1 MIKIRQRQLVL
12 WVALSALLHALL
24 FLAPTTA
31 RIHEPTRIP
40 VALVGSV
47 TVQIAAARK
56 NADDYARPKQAG
68 LRQVGTGKTGIT
80 SHKDI
85 TQTHASDA
93 NISSEQTATSPSGRV
108 KTSLDELQRLLL
120 AKIDQHKHYPLSAIR
135 LKQEGATRIGF
146 RLRKSGHIDKLAIT
160 RSSGYRALDQAALSA
175 INEIQPFK
183 PADRLIRDVAS
194 LQIEIIFQL

>member
-1 MIKIRQRQLVL
+1 MIKIRHRQLVL
-12 WVALSALLHALL
+12 CVALSALLHALL

-31 RIHEPTRIP
+31 RIHEPARIP

-47 TVQIAAARK
+47 SVQIAAARK
-56 NADDYARPKQAG
+56 NADDNVRSKQAG
-68 LRQVGTGKTGIT
+68 LRQVGTGKTGTIGQQE
-80 SHKDI
+80 I
-85 TQTHASDA
+85 AQTLSSDT
-93 NISSEQTATSPSGRV
+93 NISSERTTTSPSGSI

-120 AKIDQHKHYPLSAIR
+120 TKIDQHKHYPLSAIR

-146 RLRKSGHIDKLAIT
+146 RLRKSGHIDKLAIM
-160 RSSGYRALDQAALSA
+160 RSSGYRTLDQAALSA

-183 PADRLIRDVAS
+183 PADRFIRDVAS